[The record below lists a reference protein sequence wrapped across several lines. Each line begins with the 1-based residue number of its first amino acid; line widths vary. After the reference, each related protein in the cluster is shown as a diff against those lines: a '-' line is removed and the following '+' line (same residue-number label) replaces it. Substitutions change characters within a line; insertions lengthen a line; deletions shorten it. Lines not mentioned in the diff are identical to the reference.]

1 MARFQLACTRL
12 WWSGPRN
19 GTTWALDA
27 LADVPATAREAEAAR
42 ALIDIAEA
50 GDDGVLRH
58 LLRPDPAC
66 ASVSWT
72 VACYR
77 IGDLVPDSLRDF
89 ADPVGAVTAL
99 EDCGDPDHVAA
110 ELVASTPEGLCWVA
124 LVRAGTQVRFQPFG
138 AQSVLSRPG
147 RHALSEGQ
155 RGPVENAAARWAQ
168 VLAWWSTSQ
177 ASKCHGGEWLS
188 RTGDLDRGVNRRNRA
203 ADDASD
209 LAAADASDLAAADA
223 DDASDLAAADAADGA
238 DDAADAARRRAAERS
253 DALAPQLLGFL
264 DAKRSDGGSLVEVS
278 TTLHELASTVA
289 AVAAAVGRLERT
301 VEEISNRLVA
311 LDLAATAAPAPSTA
325 RVRRAAP
332 ARPAASAGRAAPARP
347 AASAGRA
354 APARP
359 AAPALGPAVSAAAP
373 AVTAVSSSPPESE
386 RSEESAHRWWV
397 PRHRTVR
404 WRAGNVGIGDPAG
417 ESL

>member
-203 ADDASD
+203 ADDAS
-209 LAAADASDLAAADA
+209 A
-223 DDASDLAAADAADGA
+223 LAAADAADGA

-253 DALAPQLLGFL
+253 DVLAPQLPGFL

-332 ARPAASAGRAAPARP
+332 ARPAASA
-347 AASAGRA
+347 
-354 APARP
+354 
-359 AAPALGPAVSAAAP
+359 LGPAVSAAAP
-373 AVTAVSSSPPESE
+373 AVSAVSDSPPAGE

-397 PRHRTVR
+397 PSHRTVR

-417 ESL
+417 EHL

>member
-209 LAAADASDLAAADA
+209 LAAADAD
-223 DDASDLAAADAADGA
+223 DGA

-253 DALAPQLLGFL
+253 DVLAPQLPGFL

-359 AAPALGPAVSAAAP
+359 AASALGPAVSAAAP
-373 AVTAVSSSPPESE
+373 AVSAVSDSPPAGE

>member
-42 ALIDIAEA
+42 ALIDMAEA

-89 ADPVGAVTAL
+89 ADPVGAVATL

-147 RHALSEGQ
+147 RHALTEGQ

-168 VLAWWSTSQ
+168 MLAWWSTSQ
-177 ASKCHGGEWLS
+177 ASRRHGGEWLS
-188 RTGDLDRGVNRRNRA
+188 RTGDLDRGVDRRNR
-203 ADDASD
+203 
-209 LAAADASDLAAADA
+209 
-223 DDASDLAAADAADGA
+223 AAADAADA
-238 DDAADAARRRAAERS
+238 VAAADAARRRAAERS
-253 DALAPQLLGFL
+253 DVLAPQLLGLL
-264 DAKRSDGGSLVEVS
+264 DAERSDGGSLVEVS

-289 AVAAAVGRLERT
+289 AIAAAVGRLERT

-311 LDLAATAAPAPSTA
+311 LDPAATAAPAPSTA
-325 RVRRAAP
+325 RARRAAP
-332 ARPAASAGRAAPARP
+332 TRPAASAGRAAPTRP

-354 APARP
+354 APTRPTASAGRAAPTRP
-359 AAPALGPAVSAAAP
+359 ATSALGPAVSA

-397 PRHRTVR
+397 PSHRTVR

-417 ESL
+417 EPL

>member
-42 ALIDIAEA
+42 ALIDMAEA

-89 ADPVGAVTAL
+89 ADPVGAVATL

-147 RHALSEGQ
+147 RHALTEGQ

-168 VLAWWSTSQ
+168 MLAWWSTSQ
-177 ASKCHGGEWLS
+177 ASRRHGGEWLS
-188 RTGDLDRGVNRRNRA
+188 RTGDLDRGVDRRNR
-203 ADDASD
+203 
-209 LAAADASDLAAADA
+209 
-223 DDASDLAAADAADGA
+223 AAADAADAVA
-238 DDAADAARRRAAERS
+238 DAAAAADAARRRAAERS
-253 DALAPQLLGFL
+253 DVLAPQLLGLL
-264 DAKRSDGGSLVEVS
+264 DAERSDGGSLVEVS

-289 AVAAAVGRLERT
+289 AIAAAVGRLERT

-311 LDLAATAAPAPSTA
+311 LDPAATAAPAPSTA
-325 RVRRAAP
+325 RARRAAP
-332 ARPAASAGRAAPARP
+332 TRPAASAGRAAPTRP
-347 AASAGRA
+347 ATS
-354 APARP
+354 
-359 AAPALGPAVSAAAP
+359 ALGPAVSA

-397 PRHRTVR
+397 PSHRTVR

-417 ESL
+417 EHL

>member
-209 LAAADASDLAAADA
+209 LAAADA
-223 DDASDLAAADAADGA
+223 ADGA

-253 DALAPQLLGFL
+253 DVLAPQLPGFL

-347 AASAGRA
+347 AASA
-354 APARP
+354 
-359 AAPALGPAVSAAAP
+359 LGPAVSAAAP
-373 AVTAVSSSPPESE
+373 AVSSSPPAGE